1 MNVFFKT
8 NHLSED
14 FVLLSVE
21 RWQLLKT
28 PKTQFLQ
35 LFRSFHPI
43 VRPTQIPI
51 IFPFQGGI
59 LRTRIPNQ
67 LPHELPIISP
77 FRDIIYGR
85 IPTQIP
91 ANSPAVRPYRGKI
104 RGDFRGRIL
113 LFLLKFNGFSVS
125 FRPSRHGTG
134 EVLGDRM
141 GGK

>member
-1 MNVFFKT
+1 MLVFFKT

-14 FVLLSVE
+14 FVLLSAE

-85 IPTQIP
+85 IPTKLP
-91 ANSPAVRPYRGKI
+91 ANSPAVSPCRGGNTG
-104 RGDFRGRIL
+104 RFSGRIL
-113 LFLLKFNGFSVS
+113 RFSLKFNGFSVS
-125 FRPSRHGTG
+125 FRPSRHETRGSF
-134 EVLGDRM
+134 
-141 GGK
+141 GGRKGRN